1 MVERD
6 APRYVPSGWPPE
18 VNPPGIPDWETTAA
32 AWLLDLVPEY
42 RQHAAVRRH
51 PVILAFIARHV
62 TAGAVEGARQGYRAS
77 CTELGDLVSPHAID
91 APLRAW
97 RAEGERLA
105 ATACAVD
112 LVERALRGET
122 FRPGSYAAAQSP
134 VIVQN
139 SSETSSVIRF
149 GAAECSVRSCRRS
162 HLRTRLS
169 GPPAVAVDHDLRDGV
184 VRNLVARHRC
194 RLSGLWPPSA
204 CTKENGSALG
214 LVQLRRRSW
223 RTVSRPP
230 PRDEGRTR
238 PALKPP
244 CDMESRVV

>member
-6 APRYVPSGWPPE
+6 APRYVPPGWPPE

-62 TAGAVEGARQGYRAS
+62 IAGAVQGARQGYRATRS
-77 CTELGDLVSPHAID
+77 ELGDLAPPHAID
-91 APLRAW
+91 AALRAW

-122 FRPGSYAAAQSP
+122 FRPRLLRSRSG
-134 VIVQN
+134 
-139 SSETSSVIRF
+139 
-149 GAAECSVRSCRRS
+149 VR
-162 HLRTRLS
+162 
-169 GPPAVAVDHDLRDGV
+169 
-184 VRNLVARHRC
+184 
-194 RLSGLWPPSA
+194 
-204 CTKENGSALG
+204 
-214 LVQLRRRSW
+214 
-223 RTVSRPP
+223 
-230 PRDEGRTR
+230 
-238 PALKPP
+238 
-244 CDMESRVV
+244 